1 MEVNIFSNWEITQ
14 QAVFAIKV
22 KRRKERREE
31 DKGEEENYQ
40 EIEITSL
47 AVKESFGRPEAFKK
61 CKELITERLGDKS
74 PSYNSI
80 SGQET

>member
-1 MEVNIFSNWEITQ
+1 METTFE
-14 QAVFAIKV
+14 AVKQSFL
-22 KRRKERREE
+22 R
-31 DKGEEENYQ
+31 
-40 EIEITSL
+40 SL
-47 AVKESFGRPEAFKK
+47 ASKK